1 MVAGFPHSCIGGANS
16 LPPPLY
22 IYIIISQGIYIYY
35 LVSSHAPWENYIKL
49 EKKDYWTEILA
60 EGLVI
65 NLETR
70 LSVVI
75 AALIKMVIAV
85 MLGE

>member
-1 MVAGFPHSCIGGANS
+1 MR
-16 LPPPLY
+16 
-22 IYIIISQGIYIYY
+22 SQ
-35 LVSSHAPWENYIKL
+35 APWENYIKL

-60 EGLVI
+60 EGLMI
-65 NLETR
+65 NLEAR

-75 AALIKMVIAV
+75 AALIKMIIAV